1 MTQFAFDEQV
11 AGQAR
16 AVADALG
23 SVEVPALDRGRPL
36 LFAGI
41 GTSLHACQV
50 AAYWTAE
57 LSGGRVRPAALE
69 AHELALHGQIRPG
82 DQVVVV
88 SHRGTKRFPNELLAR
103 ASAAGATTVT
113 ITGWGNPSPV
123 GDFVLRTCPDERA
136 GTHSVSYLT
145 ALSVLGKLV
154 ARLVGAEAD
163 SFAKEL
169 AEVPK
174 AIAATLAEPAPA
186 EAAER
191 LARREP
197 ILVTGFGID
206 EITAQEAAL
215 KLKEG
220 SYLFAEGMS
229 QEFALHGTPA
239 VFDPRMGAILI
250 TPGRDDGGRLPEV
263 RGMLLELGL
272 EVITCGS
279 GAANLPFA
287 EVDYLLRPLVAIV
300 PLQRLVGELARLR
313 GSNPDLIRADQPPW
327 STAVAKIRL

>member
-1 MTQFAFDEQV
+1 MTQFAFDDQV
-11 AGQAR
+11 SGQAR
-16 AVADALG
+16 AVAEVLD
-23 SVEVPALDRGRPL
+23 SVEVPALDSDRPV

-41 GTSLHACQV
+41 GTSLHACRV

-57 LSGGRVRPAALE
+57 LTGGRLRPWALE
-69 AHELALHGQIRPG
+69 AHELALHGQFLSG

-103 ASAAGATTVT
+103 ASAAGATTVS
-113 ITGWGNPSPV
+113 ITGWGNQNPP

-145 ALSVLGKLV
+145 ALAVLGKLV
-154 ARLVGAEAD
+154 ARLIGSDANA
-163 SFAKEL
+163 FAKAL
-169 AEVPK
+169 ADVPS
-174 AIAATLAEPAPA
+174 AIAGTLAEPLPT

-191 LARREP
+191 LAHREP
-197 ILVTGFGID
+197 IVVTGFGID
-206 EITAQEAAL
+206 AITAEEAAL

-220 SYLFAEGMS
+220 TYIFAEGMS

-239 VFDPRMGAILI
+239 AFDPRMAAILI
-250 TPGRDDGGRLPEV
+250 TPGRDDGGRLLDL

-272 EVITCGS
+272 EVLTCGA
-279 GAANLPFA
+279 GVADLPFA
-287 EVDYLLRPLVAIV
+287 EVEYLLRPLVAIV

-313 GSNPDLIRADQPPW
+313 GANPDAIRGDQEPW
-327 STAVAKIRL
+327 STAMPKVQL